1 MRGNLSFCLAVGGKM
16 NVIASSTLQKQRGS
30 AYSTMIMVV
39 LIAMFLTAALKLAPA
54 YLANNVINNAM
65 ASIAENNDMAVIS
78 IGEIRSA
85 LMRTLDTNDIRGFNA
100 ANVQVVMEGSQ
111 EFVDIN
117 YERRVPLFYNIEA
130 VVIFENMF
138 DKF

>member
-1 MRGNLSFCLAVGGKM
+1 MRGNLSCCLAVGGKM

-65 ASIAENNDMAVIS
+65 ASIAENNDMAVFS

-100 ANVQVVMEGSQ
+100 ANVQVVTEGSQ

-130 VVIFENMF
+130 VVIFENRF

>member
-1 MRGNLSFCLAVGGKM
+1 MRGNLSCCLVIGGKM

-130 VVIFENMF
+130 VVIFENRF

>member
-1 MRGNLSFCLAVGGKM
+1 M

-65 ASIAENNDMAVIS
+65 ASIAENNDMAVFS

>member
-1 MRGNLSFCLAVGGKM
+1 MRGNLSCCLAVGGKM